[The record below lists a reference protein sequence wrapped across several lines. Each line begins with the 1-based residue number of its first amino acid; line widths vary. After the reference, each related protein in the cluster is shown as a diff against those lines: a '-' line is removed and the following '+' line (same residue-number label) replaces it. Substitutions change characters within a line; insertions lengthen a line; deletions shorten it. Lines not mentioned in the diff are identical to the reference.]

1 MNWLKRSNKKKQITT
16 LIKAMNTEE
25 MEQRVKDLI
34 DKDWTVVSEGT
45 FEANDAVYITS
56 SHRGVRGVSKT
67 SNQILIEGN
76 VTRYWCKMLSPKV
89 DEETVAV

>member
-16 LIKAMNTEE
+16 VIKAMNTEE

-34 DKDWTVVSEGT
+34 DKNWTVVSEGT
-45 FEANDAVYITS
+45 FEANDSVCITA

-67 SNQILIEGN
+67 SNQILIEGS
-76 VTRYWCKMLSPKV
+76 VTRYWCKMLSPKLK
-89 DEETVAV
+89 EENVAV